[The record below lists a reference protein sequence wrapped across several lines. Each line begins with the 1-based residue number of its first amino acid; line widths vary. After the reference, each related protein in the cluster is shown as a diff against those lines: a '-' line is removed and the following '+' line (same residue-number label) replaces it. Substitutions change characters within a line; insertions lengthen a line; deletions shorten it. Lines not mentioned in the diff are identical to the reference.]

1 MAKAR
6 LPCAAHLL
14 RAIGC
19 CGGNP
24 TLNAGPAWF
33 PRVVLL
39 GLLGVALGLT
49 PDLLGQQKSSDAKW
63 EVLEGCRLVT
73 NSIADGDSFHMRH
86 EGREYIFRLYFVD
99 TPEGDASL
107 TERAKDQ
114 AAYFGIFPNDIPRAA
129 KAASKFT
136 REALSGADITVITRW
151 QNALGRSRL
160 ARFYAVVLVNGKN
173 LAEELIAR
181 GHARIYGLRA
191 NWPDGPRSTTFIN
204 KLKNLELTAREQ
216 KRGVWDAT
224 KFPRDTGAAPASV
237 VSTNAPTV
245 ATLLEINSASYE
257 ELQTLPGIRA
267 KLAER
272 IMAHRPYQKFDDLDK
287 VPGIGPATLKRL
299 KPLIQVENVPP

>member
-1 MAKAR
+1 MAKA
-6 LPCAAHLL
+6 CFQH
-14 RAIGC
+14 
-19 CGGNP
+19 
-24 TLNAGPAWF
+24 F
-33 PRVVLL
+33 PLWCLVAL
-39 GLLGVALGLT
+39 ALGLT
-49 PDLLGQQKSSDAKW
+49 PNVPAQQKLADAKW
-63 EVLEGCRLVT
+63 EVLEGCRLMT
-73 NSIADGDSFHMRH
+73 NSIADGDSFHVRH
-86 EGREYIFRLYFVD
+86 LDREYVFRLYFVD

-136 REALSGADITVITRW
+136 RETLSGLDITIITRW

-173 LAEELIAR
+173 LAEELVAR

-216 KRGVWDAT
+216 KRGVWDGT
-224 KFPRDTGAAPASV
+224 KFPLDTGTSTAAASGQ
-237 VSTNAPTV
+237 STNGPAV
-245 ATLLEINSASYE
+245 LELVEINSASYE

-272 IMAHRPYQKFDDLDK
+272 IMAHRPYQKFDDLDN

-299 KPLIQVENVPP
+299 KPLIRIESVPP